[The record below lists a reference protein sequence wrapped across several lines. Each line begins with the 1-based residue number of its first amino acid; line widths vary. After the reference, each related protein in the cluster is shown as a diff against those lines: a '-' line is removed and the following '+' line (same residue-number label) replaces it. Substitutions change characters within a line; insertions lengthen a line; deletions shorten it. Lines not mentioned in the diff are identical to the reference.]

1 MNNRAKGLAAC
12 REVKKILQEMGYKV
26 DGPSYGIAFFGGKSV
41 PIHRDFFG
49 VLDLITYKDGQYWG
63 HQVTDLN
70 NKSKK
75 VRALEEAGV
84 KAWVWAR
91 TKENGKIKYR
101 IFYENM
107 EITQD
112 VT

>member
-12 REVKKILQEMGYKV
+12 REVKKILVDMGYKV
-26 DGPSYGIAFFGGKSV
+26 DGPSYGVAFFGGKSI

-49 VLDLITYKDGQYWG
+49 VLDLISYKEEQYWG

-75 VRALEEAGV
+75 VKALDETGM
-84 KAWVWAR
+84 KAWVWCR
-91 TKENGKIKYR
+91 TKVKNKVVYR
-101 IFYENM
+101 VFYGDM
-107 EITQD
+107 EIPI
-112 VT
+112 